1 MAEKKFGGAPFGTQT
16 ARFDVSGVH
25 PQRKVPGTFTQV
37 PYCRKLTSPNNAKL
51 GPGTYNI
58 GRDSIQ
64 SKAPPEIRGMD
75 WRTMYLTES
84 AAKQPRHAYRE
95 QWSKNHAL
103 HESRGP
109 GMYHNQTFVDD
120 MNSRPRS
127 MRGICDTT
135 GPRLFPVS
143 KDLVRNPAP
152 GSYGEDG
159 IPSSCREDR
168 SKQSPGT
175 VGMLNNG
182 GKGRE
187 LQLPLGSGLSPALY
201 GIESSID
208 ECIRSRTSKRG
219 PYDLF
224 TGKRTDPVPN
234 GHLAAEQV
242 KWNSLGPG
250 HYSIKSFVHEWSDE
264 HMVRK
269 GRFSTLDHF
278 NKQPSERIYCSS
290 IPQCPRPLTDPGPT
304 LYTVRQLSRPASST
318 KPFFSSTE
326 RTDKRFWNDFT
337 QANNDV
343 GAGRYNVDRWSSAQ
357 DKNGSV
363 SVFTSKCPR
372 LPTCSDSARER
383 LLRERITPKSETTPR
398 NEFLSVPIEAPC

>member
-16 ARFDVSGVH
+16 ARFDVSGCH

-37 PYCRKLTSPNNAKL
+37 PYCKKLTSPNNAKL

-64 SKAPPEIRGMD
+64 SKEPTDIRGMD

-84 AAKQPRHAYRE
+84 AAKQPRHSYRE
-95 QWSKNHAL
+95 QWSKNHVL
-103 HESRGP
+103 NESRGP
-109 GMYHNQTFVDD
+109 GMYHDQTFIDH
-120 MNSRPRS
+120 MNNRPRS
-127 MRGICDTT
+127 TKGICDTT
-135 GPRLFPVS
+135 GPRLYPVN
-143 KDLVRNPAP
+143 KDLLRNPAP

-159 IPSSCREDR
+159 IPSSCAEDR
-168 SKQSPGT
+168 AMQSHGRI
-175 VGMLNNG
+175 GMLNNG
-182 GKGRE
+182 GKGRA
-187 LQLPLGSGLSPALY
+187 LQLPEGSGLSPALY

-208 ECIRSRTSKRG
+208 SCIRSRTSKRG

-242 KWNSLGPG
+242 KWNALGPG
-250 HYSIKSFVHEWSDE
+250 HYSIKSFVHEWNDE
-264 HMVRK
+264 HTRRK

-278 NKQPSERIYCSS
+278 NKQPSERIYCSTIS
-290 IPQCPRPLTDPGPT
+290 QCPRPLTDPGPT
-304 LYTVRQLSRPASST
+304 HYTMQNLSRPVSSS

-326 RTDKRFWNDFT
+326 RTDKRFWKDFT
-337 QANNDV
+337 QANSDV

-372 LPTCSDSARER
+372 LPTHPDSSRER
-383 LLRERITPKSETTPR
+383 LLIERITPKSATSSLNR
-398 NEFLSVPIEAPC
+398 FVSVPIEAPC